1 LESEYRINIDLL
13 TKKNKELAESTNLLS
28 RKYSEFEIYN
38 KNLLEKIKELNE
50 EKKKIEVDETE
61 KRKEIEKKCEEFKKD
76 VKEKFSGNFPE
87 IDKLKQDNIFLQTKL
102 DEYRE
107 NTEKIRDNILAQ
119 LKLRDEA
126 TMEAEQKTK
135 SELREKMHDVEKG
148 NTSLKEENK
157 KLAHEVSN
165 LRNDANQKIAR
176 IQKIGKDFD
185 TKKKEFE
192 KVF

>member
-1 LESEYRINIDLL
+1 M
-13 TKKNKELAESTNLLS
+13 
-28 RKYSEFEIYN
+28 
-38 KNLLEKIKELNE
+38 
-50 EKKKIEVDETE
+50 
-61 KRKEIEKKCEEFKKD
+61 
-76 VKEKFSGNFPE
+76 
-87 IDKLKQDNIFLQTKL
+87 QTKL

-126 TMEAEQKTK
+126 TMEAEKKTK
-135 SELREKMHDVEKG
+135 DELKEKMGEVEKG
-148 NTSLKEENK
+148 NGGLKDENR
-157 KLAHEVSN
+157 KLAYEVGN

-192 KVF
+192 KVFFVYFLKLLCF